1 VIRSNYTAVSAEA
14 SRTRADA
21 LVAWLRSYGERRI
34 NSRLIDERRCIPPY
48 VAIDFGNQGLMGMQ
62 VEERYGGLAL
72 RNRDIAR
79 VLEQAAAIDLG
90 LGGWVTTCIFPGI
103 RPIATFATDA
113 IKDELLP
120 LLARGRMIGAY
131 VQTEVGAGSDFTQ
144 ITATAMPRPGG
155 GFRITGDKVWIG
167 NGTWCGVM
175 TVMAHVCDRRGTPID
190 MAAFAVRTD
199 QPGVTPGE
207 ELLSM
212 GMRGMV
218 QSKVHLRDVAVE
230 PAQVL
235 GELGE
240 GLMVGV
246 DSMMFTRFALGACAL
261 GAMKRALQLIERFAS
276 RRQIAS
282 GRLIDN
288 PVTLALV
295 GELVAKTAATD
306 ALLYAIADLLDGG
319 AAVPLEAFVAVKLV
333 SSEFL
338 WSAADRLVQILGSR
352 GYDEA
357 NLAPQL
363 LRDARVFRIFEGPT
377 EALAEF
383 LGSRALIDDSPGV
396 YGFLRNDLASPGIA
410 DRLAG
415 CVEQL
420 RARPV
425 DPRLDLPPNLA
436 HAWRCALA
444 GDVLAWAF
452 LAAGLDRRL
461 GPAPAAHDRRLLD
474 WTHLALDDAMQRA
487 LEGDLARAALGPLDE
502 LAPSIAAYGD
512 AIGDVEQTLAGECR
526 ERDPLLRRDD
536 PSDA

>member
-1 VIRSNYTAVSAEA
+1 MIRSGYTAVSAEA
-14 SRTRADA
+14 SRARADA

-48 VAIDFGNQGLMGMQ
+48 VAIDFGNQGLMAMQ

-103 RPIATFATDA
+103 RPIAMFATDA

-235 GELGE
+235 GELGD

-246 DSMMFTRFALGACAL
+246 DSMMLTRFALGACAL
-261 GAMKRALQLIERFAS
+261 GAMKRALQLIQRFAS
-276 RRQIAS
+276 RRAIAS

-338 WSAADRLVQILGSR
+338 WGAADRLVQILGSR

-396 YGFLRNDLASPGIA
+396 YGFLRHDLGSPGIA

-452 LAAGLDRRL
+452 LAAALDRRL
-461 GPAPAAHDRRLLD
+461 GPAPAAHQRRLLD
-474 WTHLALDDAMQRA
+474 WTHLALDDAVRRA
-487 LEGDLARAALGPLDE
+487 LEGDLTRAALGPLEE
-502 LAPSIAAYGD
+502 LAPSIDAYGD
-512 AIGDVEQTLAGECR
+512 AIGDVEQTLGGECR
-526 ERDPLLRRDD
+526 ERDPLLRRG
-536 PSDA
+536 PEG

>member
-1 VIRSNYTAVSAEA
+1 MIRSRYTAAADEV

-21 LVAWLRSYGERRI
+21 RIAWLRTYAARRI

-48 VAIDFGNQGLMGMQ
+48 VALDFGNQGLMGMQ

-90 LGGWVTTCIFPGI
+90 LGGWLTTCIFPGI

-113 IKDELLP
+113 VKSELLP

-131 VQTEVGAGSDFTQ
+131 AQTEAGAGSDFTQ
-144 ITATAMPRPGG
+144 IATTAMPRPGG
-155 GFRITGDKVWIG
+155 GFRVSGDKVWIG

-175 TVMAHVCDRRGTPID
+175 TVMANVCDRKGVPIE
-190 MAAFAVRTD
+190 MAAFTVRTD
-199 QPGVTPGE
+199 RPGVTPGE

-218 QSKVHLRDVAVE
+218 QSKVSLRDVDVE
-230 PAQVL
+230 PADVL
-235 GELGE
+235 GEPGE

-246 DSMMFTRFALGACAL
+246 DSMMFTRFALGACAV
-261 GAMKRALQLIERFAS
+261 GAMKRSLQLIQRFAS
-276 RRQIAS
+276 RRSIAS
-282 GRLIDN
+282 GRLLDS
-288 PVTLALV
+288 PVTLAFA
-295 GELVAKTAATD
+295 GELVAKTAAAD
-306 ALLYAIADLLDGG
+306 ALLYTIADLLDAGS
-319 AAVPLEAFVAVKLV
+319 AVPLEALVAVKLV

-338 WSAADRLVQILGSR
+338 WQAADRLVQILGSR

-383 LGSRALIDDSPGV
+383 LGSRALLDDSPGV
-396 YGFLRNDLASPGIA
+396 YGFLRDELGSPELA
-410 DRLAG
+410 DRLAA

-420 RARPV
+420 RARPL
-425 DPRLDLPPNLA
+425 DPRVPLSPNLE

-444 GDVLAWAF
+444 GDAVAWAF
-452 LAAGLDRRL
+452 LAGSLARRAGRTPTPRQRRV
-461 GPAPAAHDRRLLD
+461 LD
-474 WTHLALDDAMQRA
+474 WTRLAFAAAVQRA
-487 LEGDLARAALGPLDE
+487 VEGDLTQAAIDPADE
-502 LAPSIAAYGD
+502 LGRAIEDYGD
-512 AIGDVEQTLAGECR
+512 AIGVVDQTLAGESR
-526 ERDPLLRRDD
+526 QIDPLLRE
-536 PSDA
+536 PAGG